1 MGLQSPLPPD
11 ARERAP
17 VPLVD
22 RLDMPGGR
30 AAVRKQEGFTFHRTA
45 FADGTHPGA
54 GVPGVLSCAK
64 APDGIVPAP
73 AGVSHA

>member
-1 MGLQSPLPPD
+1 
-11 ARERAP
+11 
-17 VPLVD
+17 
-22 RLDMPGGR
+22 MPGGR
-30 AAVRKQEGFTFHRTA
+30 AAVRKQEGFTFHRIA